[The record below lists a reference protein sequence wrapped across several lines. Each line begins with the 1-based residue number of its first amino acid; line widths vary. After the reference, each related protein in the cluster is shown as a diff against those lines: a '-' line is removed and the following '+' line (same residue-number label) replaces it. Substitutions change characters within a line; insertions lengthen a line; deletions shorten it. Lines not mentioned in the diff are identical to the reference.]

1 MGALA
6 AWVGAALAAQVTL
19 LRARAGGDPGREL
32 SARRRVRPWLAVEH
46 TALALAL
53 LAGLALLETRGWGP
67 GRARWLGLKLG
78 LTLFLVVPLEAMHAW
93 VCHAWIARGLR
104 QTASPPFSKDLA
116 RGIGMDDMI
125 RALAAP
131 LLVIGVPLIVW
142 LSVKHP
148 F

>member
-1 MGALA
+1 VGALA
-6 AWVGAALAAQVTL
+6 AWGGAALAAQVAL

-32 SARRRVRPWLAVEH
+32 SARRRVHPLLAVEH
-46 TALALAL
+46 AGLALAL
-53 LAGLALLETRGWGP
+53 LAGLALLEARGWGP

-93 VCHAWIARGLR
+93 VCHVWIARGLR
-104 QTASPPFSKDLA
+104 QTTVPPFSKDLA

-131 LLVIGVPLIVW
+131 LLGVGVPLIVW
-142 LSVKHP
+142 LSLRKP

>member
-1 MGALA
+1 VGALA
-6 AWVGAALAAQVTL
+6 AWVGAALAAQAAL

-32 SARRRVRPWLAVEH
+32 LARRRVRPLLAVEH
-46 TALALAL
+46 AGLALAL

-104 QTASPPFSKDLA
+104 QTAAPPFSKDLA

-131 LLVIGVPLIVW
+131 LLGIGVPLIVW
-142 LSVKHP
+142 LSLRKP

>member
-6 AWVGAALAAQVTL
+6 AWMGAALAAQAAL
-19 LRARAGGDPGREL
+19 LRARAAGDPGREL
-32 SARRRVRPWLAVEH
+32 SMRRRVQPLLAVEH
-46 TALALAL
+46 LGLAIALA
-53 LAGLALLETRGWGP
+53 AGFALLETRGWGF

-78 LTLFLVVPLEAMHAW
+78 LTLFLVLPLEGMHAW

-104 QTASPPFSKDLA
+104 QTPTPPFSRDLERA
-116 RGIGMDDMI
+116 IGMDDMI

-131 LLVIGVPLIVW
+131 LLGVGIPLIVW
-142 LSVKHP
+142 LSVRKP